1 MHAHDTLKQ
10 LDELIESRSILRH
23 PFYIAWQNGDLTRA
37 QLATYA
43 RVYWP
48 HVAAFPSYLEAA
60 AETSADPVAQATLED
75 NLEDERSNPKPHP
88 ELWLDFADSLGERRQ
103 AVIDA
108 TVHTAAAGMV
118 DTFTRLAGSST
129 AAGVAALYAYE
140 AQQPEVSSQKR
151 DGLREHYEIDS
162 ERALAYFNVHAEA
175 DVAHSRGEREVLLRC
190 LENDAEPATVLGA
203 ASEALDAYWGLLDG
217 VCHEAGIATA

>member
-23 PFYIAWQNGDLTRA
+23 PFYIAWQNGDLTRG

-48 HVAAFPSYLEAA
+48 HVAAFPSYLVAA
-60 AETSADPVAQATLED
+60 AETTADPVAQATLED
-75 NLEDERSNPKPHP
+75 NLQDERSNPKPHQ

-108 TVHTAAAGMV
+108 PSHTAAAGMV

-129 AAGVAALYAYE
+129 AAGVAALYSYE

-151 DGLREHYEIDS
+151 DGLRAHYEIDS
-162 ERALAYFNVHAEA
+162 ELALAYFNVHAEA
-175 DVAHSRGEREVLLRC
+175 DVGHSRGERDVLLRC
-190 LENDAEPATVLGA
+190 LENGAEPATVLGA